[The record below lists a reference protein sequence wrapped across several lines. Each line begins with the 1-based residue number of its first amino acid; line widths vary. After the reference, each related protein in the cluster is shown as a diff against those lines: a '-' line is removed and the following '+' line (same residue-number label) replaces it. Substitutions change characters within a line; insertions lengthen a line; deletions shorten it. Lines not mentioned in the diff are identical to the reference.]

1 MVDSCRIG
9 IRRSRLDSSAK
20 QQDGQE
26 SHSISCPSRGSADD
40 MYKGGCLGSF
50 RVDDYWI
57 VVGEKDNDGL
67 IPSHYNLNG
76 QIRWVDTADQFALG
90 IPNFKHFLT
99 SAHDLEGC
107 VSGIMTTL
115 LRLVR
120 LSGIQNTKTQKGTFT
135 CINANFGCV
144 MMGLLV
150 VFTE

>member
-1 MVDSCRIG
+1 MYVG
-9 IRRSRLDSSAK
+9 ICLD
-20 QQDGQE
+20 
-26 SHSISCPSRGSADD
+26 C
-40 MYKGGCLGSF
+40 F
-50 RVDDYWI
+50 RVDNYR
-57 VVGEKDNDGL
+57 VAVRHKDNDCL
-67 IPSHYNLNG
+67 LPLHYNLNG
-76 QIRWVDTADQFALG
+76 QIGRVDTADQFALG

-107 VSGIMTTL
+107 ASSIMTTL

-150 VFTE
+150 VFSE